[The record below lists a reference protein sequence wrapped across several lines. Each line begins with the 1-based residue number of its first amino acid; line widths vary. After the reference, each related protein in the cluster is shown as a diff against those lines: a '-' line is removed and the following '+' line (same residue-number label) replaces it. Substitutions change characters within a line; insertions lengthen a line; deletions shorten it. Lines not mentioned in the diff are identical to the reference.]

1 MKNKFLSKLISVAML
16 LSMAV
21 VPVNA
26 NTSTV
31 NNVYNITFNKGT
43 VSEKSNDPSPDTVL
57 AWISAEGYTRGFSI
71 SGTKTTGTSWLLETD
86 PAPAAGETDD
96 KALKIDGV
104 NADNTGLY
112 MNITTNSFNPAYDEV
127 SEILCGENGYTEFS
141 FDFYT
146 DFETNI
152 RLSAGRFWDQNG
164 EEVNKNTNLLYIERS
179 GNVKLQGTTEETLDK
194 AIYKNTWHN
203 IKFVFKADN
212 TYRAFLDNKPLID
225 WTQLSFDTGVSIR
238 GVRDFR
244 LYNFCSAGY
253 TSTKYYDNFKYSF
266 SNSAYVE
273 TPDPTP
279 TPTVEP
285 TPTPTPEP
293 TVEPTPTPDPLTHS
307 DNAVNRNFAV
317 DKGYLF
323 VDPDM
328 TVAAFKAGLNRV
340 GDVLDADG
348 NSLTDTTMANA
359 ATLKLA
365 DTGETLTIVT
375 ATNSASND
383 TGSITIDNNGGITT
397 GEWSYS
403 YTYLRDRGYK
413 AEIVDA
419 FEGKDSGDKSL
430 KITLDELKT
439 ASSQAAFLDF
449 YPADDTNTAYTETDA
464 PMTYAYS
471 LYTHQEGESGNSL
484 QGRFDATT
492 YANGVYE
499 TDSWNRYAVTV
510 YPNSKEY
517 KFYVNGVLT
526 DTGELNASVLDT
538 ANKRFR
544 FRFQSATEG
553 NYFVIDD
560 VQTIYGVYEPELD
573 VVLTEAGSD
582 LTVKAATSSNNN
594 ADFVNTMLI
603 IAEYDD
609 NGRLINVANDK
620 GTATASALECVLVNV
635 QNKAKVKIFL
645 WEKSSLKPIID
656 VKTID

>member
-26 NTSTV
+26 DTATV
-31 NNVYNITFNKGT
+31 NEVFNITFNKGT
-43 VSEKSNDPSPDTVL
+43 LTSGSKQPSEAFRTS
-57 AWISAEGYTRGFSI
+57 WIEAEGYTLGFGAVTSSI
-71 SGTKTTGTSWLLETD
+71 DGTSWKLVND
-86 PAPAAGETDD
+86 PVPAEGEEDD
-96 KALKIDGV
+96 KALYVQSSSSSGS
-104 NADNTGLY
+104 NNY
-112 MNITTNSFNPAYDEV
+112 MEMKTLGFNPKYANIADV
-127 SEILCGENGYTEFS
+127 LCGENGYTEFS
-141 FDFYT
+141 FDFRT
-146 DFETNI
+146 DFRTDM
-152 RLSAGRFWDQNG
+152 RMTTDRFWYQNEELYKNQSLLYVCTNG
-164 EEVNKNTNLLYIERS
+164 EIKLFDKV
-179 GNVKLQGTTEETLDK
+179 VKTLDTSTY
-194 AIYKNTWHN
+194 ADQWHN

-212 TYRAFLDNKPLID
+212 TYRAFLDNEPLND
-225 WTQLSFDTGVSIR
+225 WTSFAVDVEGGSIR
-238 GVRDFR
+238 GVRAFR
-244 LYNFCSAGY
+244 IYNYCKAGQ
-253 TSTKYYDNFKYSF
+253 TSKKYYDNFKYSF

-328 TVAAFKAGLNRV
+328 TVAAFEAGLNRE

-383 TGSITIDNNGGITT
+383 TGRITIEDNGGITKD
-397 GEWSYS
+397 GWSYS
-403 YTYLRDRGYK
+403 YKYLTDRGYK

-430 KITLDELKT
+430 KITLEEPKELT
-439 ASSQAAFLDF
+439 YQAAFLDF

-471 LYTHQEGESGNSL
+471 LYTHQVGQSGNSL

-492 YANGVYE
+492 YADGVYE

-526 DTGELNASVLDT
+526 ATGELKASVLDT
-538 ANKRFR
+538 TDKRFR

-560 VQTIYGVYEPELD
+560 IQTIYGVYKPELD
-573 VVLTEAGSD
+573 VVLTESGSD
-582 LTVKAATSSNNN
+582 LTVTAATSSNNN
-594 ADFVNTMLI
+594 ADFVNTTLI

-620 GTATASALECVLVNV
+620 GTATASALECVLFNV